1 MLYILPLSSVS
12 ALTSNKKIT
21 KITKRECVSVAPLAN
36 LSCPLEDLSSS
47 WTPQMSACQ
56 SHIISTPQTARINE
70 ITAVFNLGL
79 LFKINCW
86 ICTPVRLLFSE
97 QYPNYPLPQPCWWN
111 NAPHSAVKWW
121 SAESIKEAQ
130 NVIFFIGL
138 SGLLATPH
146 SYSRSMNQQ
155 AVCSPHSLCVLL
167 SFLCMDKDE
176 SGAEETR
183 YGHYRRRRLTIVA
196 SLQATVSA
204 HSEDQGSSSLSH
216 WPQPVA
222 CSKRT

>member
-1 MLYILPLSSVS
+1 MKSLQSLTLDFCLKLIVGFALLLHCSSV
-12 ALTSNKKIT
+12 NIIQIT
-21 KITKRECVSVAPLAN
+21 HYH
-36 LSCPLEDLSSS
+36 
-47 WTPQMSACQ
+47 
-56 SHIISTPQTARINE
+56 SH
-70 ITAVFNLGL
+70 V
-79 LFKINCW
+79 K
-86 ICTPVRLLFSE
+86 
-97 QYPNYPLPQPCWWN
+97 Y
-111 NAPHSAVKWW
+111 SAVKWW
-121 SAESIKEAQ
+121 SAESIKKAQ

-204 HSEDQGSSSLSH
+204 HSEDQGSSSLFH